1 MKKFIRGI
9 LRGLGLYAFA
19 LDVENKLI
27 TLFKKSERKEFYG
40 QFIKSGD
47 LVFDV
52 GANKG
57 NRTIIFLDLGAKVVA
72 VEPQKECYEHLTKR
86 FGNKIELVKLGLGE
100 KESTE
105 TMYVSGSTL
114 ISSFS
119 KDHVDMMQEDRFKGA
134 DWGKTIEVSMTT
146 MDNLI
151 KQHGVP
157 AFCKIDVEG
166 YEYDVLKGLSQPVGA
181 MSLEYIVPE
190 NTQVL
195 VDCINHLSK
204 LGKIECNFSYGES
217 MKFNLSTWKSGP
229 EMAVY
234 VQTKEFTNTSYG
246 DVYIRFV
253 N

>member
-1 MKKFIRGI
+1 MKKLIRNI

-27 TLFKKSERKEFYG
+27 TLFKKGERKTFYS

-57 NRTIIFLDLGAKVVA
+57 NRTVIFLDLGAKVVA
-72 VEPQKECYEHLTKR
+72 VEPQKECYEHLIKR
-86 FGNKIELVKLGLGE
+86 FGNKIELVTLGLGE
-100 KESTE
+100 KESTA

-119 KDHVDMMQEDRFKGA
+119 KDHVDQMQEDRFKGA
-134 DWGKTIEVSMTT
+134 AWGKTIEVKMTT
-146 MDNLI
+146 MDKLI
-151 KQHGVP
+151 EKYGVP
-157 AFCKIDVEG
+157 AFCKVDVEG

-195 VDCINHLSK
+195 VDCLTHLNK
-204 LGKIECNFSYGES
+204 LGKIECNFSYGET
-217 MKFNLSTWKSGP
+217 MKFNLATWKTGQ
-229 EMAVY
+229 EMIDY
-234 VQTKEFTNTSYG
+234 VKTQEFTDTSYG
-246 DVYIRFV
+246 DVYVRFI
-253 N
+253 

>member
-1 MKKFIRGI
+1 MKKFVRSI

-27 TLFKKSERKEFYG
+27 TLFKKGERKEFYG
-40 QFIKSGD
+40 QFIKSDD

-57 NRTIIFLDLGAKVVA
+57 NRTVIFLDLGARVVA

-86 FGNKIELVKLGLGE
+86 FGNKIDLVKLGLGE
-100 KESTE
+100 AESTA

-119 KDHVDMMQEDRFKGA
+119 KDHVDQMQEDRFKGA
-134 DWGKTIEVSMTT
+134 AWGKTIEVKMTT
-146 MDNLI
+146 MDKLI
-151 KQHGVP
+151 EKYGVP
-157 AFCKIDVEG
+157 AFCKVDVEG

-195 VDCINHLSK
+195 VNCLEHLNK
-204 LGKIECNFSYGES
+204 LGNIECNFSYGES
-217 MKFNLSTWKSGP
+217 MKFNLTKWKTGK
-229 EMAVY
+229 EMIEY
-234 VQTKEFTNTSYG
+234 VQTKEFTDTSYG
-246 DVYIRFV
+246 DIYVKFI
-253 N
+253 

>member
-1 MKKFIRGI
+1 MKKILRNI

-19 LDVENKLI
+19 LDMENKLI
-27 TLFKKSERKEFYG
+27 TLFKKSERKEFYN

-57 NRTIIFLDLGAKVVA
+57 NRTVIFLELGAKVVA

-86 FGNKIELVKLGLGE
+86 FGDKIDLIKLGLGE
-100 KESTE
+100 KESTA

-134 DWGKTIEVSMTT
+134 AWGKTIEIKMTT
-146 MDNLI
+146 MDVLI
-151 KQHGVP
+151 DKYGTP

-166 YEYDVLKGLSQPVGA
+166 YEYDVLKGLSKPLKA
-181 MSLEYIVPE
+181 LSLEYIVPE

-195 VDCINHLSK
+195 VDCLKHLSN
-204 LGKIECNFSYGES
+204 LGAIECNFSYGES
-217 MKFNLSTWKSGP
+217 MKFDLDKWKSGQ
-229 EMAVY
+229 EMIDF
-234 VQTKEFTNTSYG
+234 VQTEEFTNTSYG

-253 N
+253 

>member
-1 MKKFIRGI
+1 MRKLIRSV
-9 LRGLGLYAFA
+9 LRGLGLYSFT

-27 TLFKKSERKEFYG
+27 TLVKKSERKEFYN

-57 NRTIIFLDLGAKVVA
+57 NRTVIFLELGAKVVA
-72 VEPQKECYEHLTKR
+72 VEPQKECYEHLVKR
-86 FGNKIELVKLGLGE
+86 FGDTIDLIKLGLGE
-100 KESTE
+100 KESTA

-146 MDNLI
+146 MDALI
-151 KQHGVP
+151 DKYGTP

-166 YEYDVLKGLSQPVGA
+166 YEYDVLKGLTKPLKA
-181 MSLEYIVPE
+181 LSLEYIVPE

-195 VDCINHLSK
+195 VDCLTHLSS
-204 LGKIECNFSYGES
+204 LGNIECNFSYGES
-217 MKFNLSTWKSGP
+217 MKYNLAKWKSGK
-229 EMAVY
+229 EMIAY
-234 VQTKEFTNTSYG
+234 IQTEEFTNTSYG
-246 DVYIRFV
+246 DVYIKFV
-253 N
+253 

>member
-1 MKKFIRGI
+1 MRKLIRSV
-9 LRGLGLYAFA
+9 LRGLGLYSFT

-27 TLFKKSERKEFYG
+27 TVFKKSERKEFYSE
-40 QFIKSGD
+40 FIKPGD
-47 LVFDV
+47 VVFDV

-57 NRTIIFLDLGAKVVA
+57 NRTVIFLELGAKVVA

-86 FGNKIELVKLGLGE
+86 FGNTIDLVKLGLGE

-134 DWGKTIEVSMTT
+134 DWGETIEISMIT
-146 MDNLI
+146 MDILI
-151 KQHGVP
+151 DKYGTP

-166 YEYDVLKGLSQPVGA
+166 YEYDVLKGLSKPLVA
-181 MSLEYIVPE
+181 LSLEYIVPE

-195 VDCINHLSK
+195 VDCLTHLSS
-204 LGKIECNFSYGES
+204 LGSIECNFSYGES
-217 MKFNLSTWKSGP
+217 MKYNLPKWKSGQ
-229 EMAVY
+229 EMIEF
-234 VQTKEFTNTSYG
+234 VQTNEFIDTSYG
-246 DVYIRFV
+246 DVYIKFV
-253 N
+253 